1 MTKEIYL
8 DNSATTK
15 ICEQALKTYIEISES
30 NYGNPSSRHNR
41 GKRAEDI
48 MNSSRNTILRSVG
61 ASDGTLVFTSCGS
74 EANNLAIFG
83 RAYSKDRY
91 CKSKA
96 KIITTEGEHASV
108 DIPLDKLK
116 EKGFE
121 IARIPTNGG
130 KLDMDA
136 LERELTENTVL
147 VTMMMVNN
155 ETGALYDIASVSKL
169 VKRKCKDC
177 VLHCDA
183 TQSYMKVS
191 FSVKTLGIHML
202 TLSSHKIEGPKG
214 LGALWIDRELVKQKA
229 VSPMIFGGGQE
240 NGFRSGTENV
250 PGIAAFASAC
260 EYCVS
265 NFSAHTS
272 KMAELRTYLLER
284 ITSDSVLGEL
294 KPILPESHAPHILNL
309 TMPNIKSEVMLNHLS
324 SLGIYVSSGSACSS
338 HDAHIS
344 NALTS
349 FGLSAQAAD
358 CSIRVSF
365 SHTNTKEDV
374 DALCEGLKAGLAKL
388 ARIK

>member
-15 ICEQALKTYIEISES
+15 ICEQALKTYIEVSQS
-30 NYGNPSSRHNR
+30 NYGNPSSRHSR

-48 MNSSRNTILRSVG
+48 VNASRSAILHSIG

-83 RAYSKDRY
+83 RAFSKDRY
-91 CKSKA
+91 AKSKA

-121 IARIPTNGG
+121 IAKIPTRGG
-130 KLDMDA
+130 KLDMDI

-169 VKRKCKDC
+169 IKSRCRDC
-177 VLHCDA
+177 ALHCDA
-183 TQSYMKVS
+183 TQSYMKIP
-191 FSVKTLGIHML
+191 FSVRTLGIHML
-202 TLSSHKIEGPKG
+202 TISSHKIEGPKG
-214 LGALWIDRELVKQKA
+214 LGALWIDRELVKQKGI
-229 VSPMIFGGGQE
+229 SPMIFGGGQE

-260 EYCVS
+260 EYCNS
-265 NFSAHTS
+265 NIDAHMEKTE
-272 KMAELRTYLLER
+272 ELRSYLLER
-284 ITSDSVLGEL
+284 IASDSELGEI
-294 KPILPESHAPHILNL
+294 KPILPEKHAPHILNL

-324 SLGIYVSSGSACSS
+324 SEGIYVSSGSACSS
-338 HDAHIS
+338 HDSHIS

-349 FGLSAQAAD
+349 FGLSEKEAD
-358 CSIRVSF
+358 CSIRISF
-365 SHTNTKEDV
+365 SHTNTRLDV
-374 DALCEGLKAGLAKL
+374 DALCASLKSGLSKL

>member
-1 MTKEIYL
+1 MTREIYL

-15 ICEQALKTYIEISES
+15 ICEQALKTYIEISEN
-30 NYGNPSSRHNR
+30 NYGNPSSRHGR

-91 CKSKA
+91 AKSKA
-96 KIITTEGEHASV
+96 KILTTEGEHASV

-121 IARIPTNGG
+121 ISKIPTRGG
-130 KLDMDA
+130 RLDMTA

-169 VKRKCKDC
+169 IKRKCKDC

-183 TQSYMKVS
+183 TQSYMKVP
-191 FSVKTLGIHML
+191 FSVKTLGINML

-214 LGALWIDRELVKQKA
+214 LGALWIDKELIKQKG

-240 NGFRSGTENV
+240 SGLRSGTENV

-260 EYCVS
+260 EYCKS
-265 NFSAHTS
+265 NISEHTS
-272 KMAELRTYLLER
+272 KTEELRAYLLEKLS
-284 ITSDSVLGEL
+284 SDAELGEI
-294 KPILPESHAPHILNL
+294 KPVLPESHAPHILNL

-324 SLGIYVSSGSACSS
+324 SMGIYVSSGSACSS

-349 FGLSAQAAD
+349 FGLTEKEAD
-358 CSIRVSF
+358 CSIRISF
-365 SHTNTKEDV
+365 SHRNSKEDV
-374 DALCEGLKAGLAKL
+374 DALCSALKEGLSKL
-388 ARIK
+388 ARTK

>member
-1 MTKEIYL
+1 MTREIYL

-15 ICEQALKTYIEISES
+15 ICEQALKTYIEISEN
-30 NYGNPSSRHNR
+30 NYGNPSSRHSR
-41 GKRAEDI
+41 GKNAEDI
-48 MNSSRNTILRSVG
+48 MTSSRNTILRSVG

-83 RAYSKDRY
+83 RAYSKERY
-91 CKSKA
+91 VKNRA

-121 IARIPTNGG
+121 IARIPTRAG
-130 KLDMDA
+130 KLDMEV

-169 VKRKCKDC
+169 IKRKCKDC

-183 TQSYMKVS
+183 TQSYMKVP

-202 TLSSHKIEGPKG
+202 TISSHKIEGPKG
-214 LGALWIDRELVKQKA
+214 LGALWIDKELVKQKG

-240 NGFRSGTENV
+240 SGFRSGTENV

-260 EYCVS
+260 EYCKS
-265 NFSAHTS
+265 NMSEHIS
-272 KMAELRTYLLER
+272 KMEALRAYLLEKL
-284 ITSDSVLGEL
+284 SSCAEL
-294 KPILPESHAPHILNL
+294 NEIKPVLPESHAPHILNL
-309 TMPNIKSEVMLNHLS
+309 TMPHIKSEVMLNHLS

-349 FGLSAQAAD
+349 FGLTEKEAD
-358 CSIRVSF
+358 CSIRISF

-374 DALCEGLKAGLAKL
+374 DALCVGLTEGLSKL
-388 ARIK
+388 ARTK